1 MRQQLYELVKS
12 FDNLPKIVKLI
23 LAIPA
28 LDIMWNVY
36 RILKSVT
43 ENNTLGIIVGVLLLI
58 VGFPFMW
65 VIDMICIV
73 LNNTV
78 WWF

>member
-1 MRQQLYELVKS
+1 MNLNELIRS

-28 LDIMWNVY
+28 LDIIWVIY
-36 RILKSVT
+36 RIVKSVRD
-43 ENNTLGIIVGVLLLI
+43 NNMLGIILGVILLFA
-58 VGFPFMW
+58 GFPFLW
-65 VIDMICIV
+65 LIDIICIIMKD
-73 LNNTV
+73 TV

>member
-1 MRQQLYELVKS
+1 MNLNELIKS

-28 LDIMWNVY
+28 LDIIWVIY
-36 RILKSVT
+36 RIIKSVND
-43 ENNTLGIIVGVLLLI
+43 NNTLGIVLGVVLLFVGVPFLWLI
-58 VGFPFMW
+58 D
-65 VIDMICIV
+65 IICII
-73 LNNTV
+73 LKDTV

>member
-1 MRQQLYELVKS
+1 MNLNELIRS

-28 LDIMWNVY
+28 LDIIWVIY
-36 RILKSVT
+36 RIVKSVRD
-43 ENNTLGIIVGVLLLI
+43 NNMLGIILGVVLLF
-58 VGFPFMW
+58 VGFPFLW
-65 VIDMICIV
+65 LIDILFIIMKD
-73 LNNTV
+73 TV

>member
-1 MRQQLYELVKS
+1 MNLNELIKS

-28 LDIMWNVY
+28 LDIIWVIY
-36 RILKSVT
+36 RIIKSVND
-43 ENNTLGIIVGVLLLI
+43 NNTLGIILGAVLLFVGVPFLWLI
-58 VGFPFMW
+58 D
-65 VIDMICIV
+65 IICIIM
-73 LNNTV
+73 NDTV